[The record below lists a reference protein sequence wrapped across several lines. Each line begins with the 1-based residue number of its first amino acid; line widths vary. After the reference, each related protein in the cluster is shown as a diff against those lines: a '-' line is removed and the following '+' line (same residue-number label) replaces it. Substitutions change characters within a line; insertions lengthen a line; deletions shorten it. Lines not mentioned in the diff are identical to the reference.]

1 MRILMLLAA
10 LWTGTGLVAQPI
22 AEMSGAYQQGLA
34 GISSTMTG
42 VHAAF
47 ANPAGIAAADSFGLE
62 VAYANP
68 FSIAGYQRVV
78 AGVVVPVKYAGVF
91 AVSARQE
98 QVASLRNSL
107 ITLSYARQLSDKLRL
122 GIQAD
127 WVQIA
132 IDGFGSASTFVPE
145 IGIQYDAIKQ
155 VTLSA
160 HIIAPGQISLL
171 DDQPISSQLELGM
184 LYQPSRKVD
193 CHIAMRKV
201 VDRPAEIIGAIDYR
215 MHDRL
220 GLHLGANAGTGSVSA
235 GATIGLFSGLKL
247 HCAFVYHERLGA
259 TPAVGGQWLP

>member
-1 MRILMLLAA
+1 VSLS
-10 LWTGTGLVAQPI
+10 AQPI
-22 AEMSGAYQQGLA
+22 AEMSGAYQQSLG

-42 VHAAF
+42 VHAVF
-47 ANPAGIAAADSFGLE
+47 ANPAGIATADSFGLE

-68 FSIAGYQRVV
+68 FSLTGYQRVV
-78 AGVVVPVKYAGVF
+78 GGVVLPLQTAGVF

-98 QVASLRNSL
+98 RVASLSNSVVS
-107 ITLSYARQLSDKLRL
+107 LSYARRLSDKLRL

-127 WVQIA
+127 WVQLA
-132 IDGFGSASTFVPE
+132 IDGFGSTSAILPE
-145 IGIQYDAIKQ
+145 IGIQYDAIEQ

-160 HIIAPGQISLL
+160 HIIAPGEIALI
-171 DDQPISSQLELGM
+171 DDQPIPSQLELGM

-193 CHIAMRKV
+193 CHVAMRKV

-215 MHDRL
+215 VHDRL
-220 GLHLGANAGTGSVSA
+220 GIHLGANAGTGSVSA
-235 GATIGLFSGLKL
+235 GASIGLLSGLQL